1 MSRYRTLL
9 FDLDGTLIDT
19 RKGIMN
25 CLRHTFDSLGLPQP
39 DDPDRF
45 LGPPL
50 PYSFRE
56 FCGMNEEETSEAVRI
71 FREKYS
77 GEELF
82 NAEVFSGITEL
93 LDALKERGYV
103 LAVATCKV
111 EKFAH
116 LILDRFGISRYFN
129 VIGGSTG
136 TRVTKAEVI
145 AHVRRELGDPDISQ
159 MLMIGDRDNDILG
172 ARAVG
177 IDCLYA
183 LWGYGSSD
191 EAREYGAS
199 AAVRT
204 PTDCLVF
211 VTTH

>member
-9 FDLDGTLIDT
+9 FDLDGTLVDT

-25 CLRHTFDSLGLPQP
+25 SLRYTFDTLGLPQP

-56 FCGMNEEETSEAVRI
+56 FCGMNEEATSEAVRI

-82 NAEVFSGITEL
+82 NAEVFGGITEL

-116 LILDRFGISRYFN
+116 MILDRFGISRYFN

-136 TRVTKAEVI
+136 TRVIKAEII
-145 AHVRRELGDPDISQ
+145 AHVRRELGDPDTSQ

-204 PTDCLVF
+204 PTDCLVSI
-211 VTTH
+211 TTH